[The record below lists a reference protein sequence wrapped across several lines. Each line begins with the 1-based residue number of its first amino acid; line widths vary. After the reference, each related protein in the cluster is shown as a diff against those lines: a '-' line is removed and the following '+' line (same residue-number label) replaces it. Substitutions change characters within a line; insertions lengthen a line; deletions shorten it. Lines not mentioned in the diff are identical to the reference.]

1 MSRYNRGPQYHRAE
15 FDVKIIIGAADLK
28 FQLWGKNGQL
38 SKDHEEIEV
47 LWDRLPSHQLA
58 QERLPKMGMGCT
70 TSVARGSHTDLGT
83 TYNRSV
89 VKGRIF

>member
-1 MSRYNRGPQYHRAE
+1 VSRYNRGPQYHRAE

-47 LWDRLPSHQLA
+47 LWDPPPQPPAGSGTLAEDGYGMYHQ
-58 QERLPKMGMGCT
+58 
-70 TSVARGSHTDLGT
+70 
-83 TYNRSV
+83 RS
-89 VKGRIF
+89 

>member
-1 MSRYNRGPQYHRAE
+1 VCRYNRGPQYFRAE

-47 LWDRLPSHQLA
+47 LWDPPPQPLAGSGALAEDGYGMYHQWS
-58 QERLPKMGMGCT
+58 Q
-70 TSVARGSHTDLGT
+70 
-83 TYNRSV
+83 N
-89 VKGRIF
+89 